1 MKHLLLTTI
10 AAVLLVGCGNPEAN
24 YSGNYTLDIESKSN
38 SLELKPDG
46 SFIGTREGSLN
57 NKIIGSWKVEED
69 LLVCEGITEKSSEKI
84 GIKFNKTTLKVIS
97 LSADGSVAPSDK
109 MIPEGADGLYLK
121 KN

>member
-1 MKHLLLTTI
+1 M
-10 AAVLLVGCGNPEAN
+10 
-24 YSGNYTLDIESKSN
+24 
-38 SLELKPDG
+38 
-46 SFIGTREGSLN
+46 
-57 NKIIGSWKVEED
+57 
-69 LLVCEGITEKSSEKI
+69 VCEGITEKSSEKI